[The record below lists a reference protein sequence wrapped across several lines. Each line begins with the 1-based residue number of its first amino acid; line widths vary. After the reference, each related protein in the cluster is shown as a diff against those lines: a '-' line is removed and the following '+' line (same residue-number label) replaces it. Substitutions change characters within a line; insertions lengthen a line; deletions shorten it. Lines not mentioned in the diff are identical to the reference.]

1 MAHGETRHQ
10 RMHRRSLFE
19 VDGRLQRLVG
29 IGLEPLALVGDERRD
44 LDERALVAAHR
55 GTRGEQPAPAELR
68 VEGARGVGRVVTLPL
83 HNRYITVT

>member
-1 MAHGETRHQ
+1 
-10 RMHRRSLFE
+10 MHRRSLFE

-68 VEGARGVGRVVTLPL
+68 VEGARGVRRVVTLPL